1 MTLQAQKNADKALA
15 KAIYASNSPFSLV
28 TNDYWQAAFK
38 ALRPSYKPPSRYS
51 LAGPLLDAEYEAAT
65 VSVNNSIEKA
75 SCITLV
81 TDGWTNVEGE
91 SVMNFVLCTPSPLFF
106 KSINTGNNRH
116 TAAYMAEEICAVM
129 ESVGSSKVKALVTDN
144 ASNMKAAWA
153 LVIERFPHVTAI
165 GCATHSLNLL
175 MNDLLTLGT
184 IHDVHKQAKDIIK
197 YVKKT
202 HVVLA
207 TFKER
212 QESKYGKSV
221 SCSLKLPSKTRWS
234 GVCLSF
240 ESLLKNME
248 VLQEIAIMENLKFDK
263 TLRLV
268 VLDEEEFWVALKSC
282 HTLLEPIAKAIKA
295 LEGDGALLSDV
306 TNFFHNLEEEI
317 HSNLQR
323 SVLSQSEQDL
333 AEKALKTR
341 KVFTVHPVNCAA
353 NLLDPKI
360 QGEKSD

>member
-1 MTLQAQKNADKALA
+1 MVRAISEVWVHFTVGETVGGKRGPAVCKYCNSSYAFPNATRLSKHIAQCVKYPRQEVTPRSRSRSPSCSSLSSCENNGAVSSTASSAASATGRVTHFVDTMTLQAQKNADKALA

-38 ALRPSYKPPSRYS
+38 ALRSSYKPPSRHS

-65 VSVNNSIEKA
+65 VSMNNSIEKA

-91 SVMNFVLCTPSPLFF
+91 SVINFVLCTPSPLFF
-106 KSINTGNNRH
+106 KSVTTGTNRH
-116 TAAYMAEEICAVM
+116 TAAYMTEEICAVM

-165 GCATHSLNLL
+165 GCAAHSLNLL

-197 YVKKT
+197 YVKQT

-212 QESKYGKSV
+212 QESKYGKNM

-240 ESLLKNME
+240 ESLLKN
-248 VLQEIAIMENLKFDK
+248 K
-263 TLRLV
+263 
-268 VLDEEEFWVALKSC
+268 
-282 HTLLEPIAKAIKA
+282 
-295 LEGDGALLSDV
+295 
-306 TNFFHNLEEEI
+306 
-317 HSNLQR
+317 
-323 SVLSQSEQDL
+323 
-333 AEKALKTR
+333 
-341 KVFTVHPVNCAA
+341 
-353 NLLDPKI
+353 
-360 QGEKSD
+360 